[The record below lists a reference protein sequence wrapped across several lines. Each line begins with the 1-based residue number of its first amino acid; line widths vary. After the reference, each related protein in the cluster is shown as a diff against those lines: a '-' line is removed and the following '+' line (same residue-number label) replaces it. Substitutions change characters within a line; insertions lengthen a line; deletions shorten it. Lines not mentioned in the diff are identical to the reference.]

1 MHGRHR
7 HLDTGLVREQ
17 LDALGQR
24 QARLILELLV
34 EDLSLLGSEFRRPSR
49 MSFRGQ
55 VAPFAVLAE
64 VTPDGAA
71 ADLEPFGDV
80 VDVLSGVDAID
91 DAFA

>member
-1 MHGRHR
+1 MHGGHR
-7 HLDTGLVREQ
+7 HLDAGLMREQ

-34 EDLSLLGSEFRRPSR
+34 EDLSLLGSEFRWPSR
-49 MSFRGQ
+49 MRFRGQ
-55 VAPFAVLAE
+55 VAPFPVLAE

-71 ADLEPFGDV
+71 TDLEAFGDV
-80 VDVLSGVDAID
+80 VNVLSGDDAID